1 MAVSKE
7 TLAEELTKEL
17 TKLMGNSSDQFQAP
31 DKAVQVRAP
40 STLRVCIR
48 YGVRWNFGD

>member
-17 TKLMGNSSDQFQAP
+17 TKRIDNNSDPLQAP
-31 DKAVQVRAP
+31 DKAVQVCAP
-40 STLRVCIR
+40 ATLRVSI
-48 YGVRWNFGD
+48 